1 MSLRKLVDQCRAA
14 PPGFTISRGK
24 LVRARRTMRGTR
36 EPRLHMGLMCNK
48 SEAPK
53 PVDKALLS
61 ILFDRTTVPDDVFR
75 RIVSYHGSLCP
86 RRPWLEAARERGDSS
101 DSGSGSEAEE

>member
-1 MSLRKLVDQCRAA
+1 
-14 PPGFTISRGK
+14 
-24 LVRARRTMRGTR
+24 MRGTR
-36 EPRLHMGLMCNK
+36 EPRLHTGLMCHK

-61 ILFDRTTVPDDVFR
+61 VLFDRTTVPDDVFR

-101 DSGSGSEAEE
+101 DSGSGSESES